1 MQYLHMGIK
10 GTGTAG
16 ILTNGMVLSIN
27 LMYTYAIEEI
37 REAVFWPDRNCFYGI
52 SEYLEIGLP
61 SAVMVCLDGLAWHL
75 MSLTTGYLGVN
86 AQAAQILVMNIVVMF
101 YQVSFGLQQAA
112 TTLIGQRIG

>member
-1 MQYLHMGIK
+1 MGIK

-27 LMYTYAIEEI
+27 LAYTYAIEEI

-52 SEYLEIGLP
+52 SEYLEIGLS

-75 MSLTTGYLGVN
+75 MSLTTGLLGVN